1 MADGIRR
8 GSAPNFAPPVEE
20 GMVIELEDDHGE
32 VTQMEFLGLIIHDDH
47 RYGIFFP
54 VSEKTPA
61 LSSGE
66 VVILEV
72 IDLDEDGQPSEFDLV
87 TDEHMLKEVYDDFR
101 EATKDI
107 YRFE

>member
-1 MADGIRR
+1 
-8 GSAPNFAPPVEE
+8 
-20 GMVIELEDDHGE
+20 MVIELEDDKGA
-32 VTQMEFLGLIIHDDH
+32 VTQMEFLGLIIHHNH

-54 VSEKTPA
+54 VSEQTPA

-72 IDLDEDGQPSEFDLV
+72 TDLDEDGQPAEFDLV
-87 TDEHMLKEVYDDFR
+87 TDEHMLKEVYQDFR